1 MPSCHLSCHWHHL
14 VPSESRWFGDSL
26 RGEVSHRGNYMV
38 SSWKASFWMRCH
50 DSLRGAKGRRPPPT
64 SHGLWFQVSF
74 LLQRADPINNTVKLT
89 TKQMAMILI
98 QSQIKKKGG
107 KGMFST
113 NVQGRKG
120 AGVKRDE
127 RKRGVRKE
135 GRRKEGEEESR
146 KGSKSRS
153 DLRLSA
159 SSLRRWV

>member
-26 RGEVSHRGNYMV
+26 RGEVSHRGNYTV

-50 DSLRGAKGRRPPPT
+50 DSLRGAKGRRPLPT
-64 SHGLWFQVSF
+64 SHGMWFQVSF
-74 LLQRADPINNTVKLT
+74 LLQRADPLNNTDKLT

-98 QSQIKKKGG
+98 QPQIKKKGG

-113 NVQGRKG
+113 NVRERKR

-127 RKRGVRKE
+127 RKKRSKKRGEKKRGEKRKA
-135 GRRKEGEEESR
+135 GRAQSPVLT
-146 KGSKSRS
+146 S
-153 DLRLSA
+153 D
-159 SSLRRWV
+159 SLLLP